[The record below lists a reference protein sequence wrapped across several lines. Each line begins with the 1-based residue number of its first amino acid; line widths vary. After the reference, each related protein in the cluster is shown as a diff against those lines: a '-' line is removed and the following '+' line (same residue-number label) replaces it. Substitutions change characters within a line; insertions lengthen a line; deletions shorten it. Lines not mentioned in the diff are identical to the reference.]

1 MTTDP
6 VLAYA
11 GPESRSIDVTAIL
24 YDGSAVNARGVVTNF
39 ETSAGEASAAF
50 ADAGPIAWI
59 AFDGDPSQIEFVQ
72 YIEPATGRLLHR
84 RVTKRE
90 RTSGTVQHVKLHID
104 AADVTT
110 VMPAPLRRLRTHDF
124 AALDFG

>member
-24 YDGSAVNARGVVTNF
+24 FGGGAVVVRGVIKNA
-39 ETSAGEASAAF
+39 ETSAGEADQAF
-50 ADAGPIAWI
+50 GDFGPVGWI
-59 AFDGDPSQIEFVQ
+59 AYDGDPEEIEFCQ

-84 RVTKRE
+84 TVIKRE
-90 RTSGTVQHVKLHID
+90 RTSSTFDTVKIHMNIESTVIVQR
-104 AADVTT
+104 ADFSE
-110 VMPAPLRRLRTHDF
+110 ADF
-124 AALDFG
+124 NSDFQI

>member
-59 AFDGDPSQIEFVQ
+59 AFDGDPSQIEFGAVRRARDRPT
-72 YIEPATGRLLHR
+72 PAPSRHKARAHVGQL
-84 RVTKRE
+84 
-90 RTSGTVQHVKLHID
+90 QHDQAAID
-104 AADVTT
+104 AGCNHDAG
-110 VMPAPLRRLRTHDF
+110 AARRLR
-124 AALDFG
+124 